1 MVRVHPAV
9 PDYQVISDVCKNKVI
24 RRIFGPSAPVAIMGI
39 DNGKHLLHIIN
50 LERCDAIVLREK
62 WSF

>member
-1 MVRVHPAV
+1 
-9 PDYQVISDVCKNKVI
+9 
-24 RRIFGPSAPVAIMGI
+24 MGI

-50 LERCDAIVLREK
+50 LERCDAIVLRQK

>member
-1 MVRVHPAV
+1 
-9 PDYQVISDVCKNKVI
+9 
-24 RRIFGPSAPVAIMGI
+24 MGI